1 MKVTIVNIMFL
12 FFSVWA
18 VAQEDVEFKKRN
30 FSDRKDEFKK
40 AEKALDKGNDL
51 FEAGEHQ
58 YRNALPHLKK
68 ANDFNPDNALL
79 NYRIGVCYIN
89 TMYKTKS
96 VKYFKKAYQLNPEIS
111 EDIYYQLAK
120 SHHLDEQWDEA
131 IKWYNKYRSYLV
143 EKRRKSDMEEYL
155 QGIMPKR
162 VKECESGKKLS
173 SSPERVFIENIGSTI
188 NTKYPEYGPVITAD
202 NSVMYFTSRRP
213 GSTGFE
219 DVSEEDLIRKF
230 GVVDYYEDIY
240 RTEFKN
246 GKWTDPV
253 NLREPI
259 NTDGQD
265 ATVGISADGQHI
277 WLYRAT
283 SRSGGLYDAWLEGD
297 EWTKPKELGKNIN
310 SKHHESSCAYSMD
323 KKTLYFVSNRPD
335 GNLGGPTPLEER
347 GQHTKDIFYSEWDE
361 RKNKWEEAKNM
372 GPVLNTK
379 YNERGVFMH
388 PDGKT
393 MFFSSEG
400 HNSMGGYD
408 LFKTVLQEDGSWS
421 KPENL
426 GYPVNGPD
434 HDVFMVISADGRKGY
449 YSSEHPDG
457 YGRQDIYTITF
468 LGAEKEV
475 VMMSEDNLLAGSL
488 PVQED
493 ISAPEVEVVTAQS
506 SILKGKVLDAITQE
520 PVKASIELI
529 DNEKNRVVATFSSN
543 KNTGSF
549 LVSLPSGKNYGIAVS
564 HPDYLFHSENF
575 VIPENSAFR
584 EIYKEVHL
592 KSVSVGSKIVLRNI
606 FFDFDKASLREESF
620 PELDRLVDLLNEVD
634 DIKIEIG
641 GHTDSRGSASY
652 NQQLSE
658 RRAKSVVDYLVD
670 KGINPKRLK
679 HVGYGQ
685 TSPIADNDTEE
696 GRQQN
701 RRTEFEIIE

>member
-1 MKVTIVNIMFL
+1 MKIIITTIVLFL
-12 FFSVWA
+12 ATWG
-18 VAQEDVEFKKRN
+18 VAQENVEFKKRN

-40 AEKALDKGNDL
+40 AEDALEEGYDL
-51 FEAGEHQ
+51 FEAGAYQ
-58 YRNALPHLKK
+58 YKKALPYLKK

-79 NYRIGVCYIN
+79 NYRIGVCIIN
-89 TMYKTKS
+89 TLHKAAS
-96 VKYFKKAYQLNPEIS
+96 VPYFKKAYQINPEIA
-111 EDIYYQLAK
+111 EDILLQLARA
-120 SHHLDEQWDEA
+120 HHLDEKWDEA
-131 IKWYNKYRSYLV
+131 IDWYKKYERYLN
-143 EKRRKSDMEEYL
+143 EKGRKSDLEEYL
-155 QGIMPKR
+155 LKVMSKR
-162 VKECESGKKLS
+162 VEECEHGKKFS
-173 SSPERVFIENIGSTI
+173 ASPERVFIDNAGGTI

-219 DVSEEDLIRKF
+219 DVSEEDLVRKF

-246 GKWTDPV
+246 GKWTTPE
-253 NLREPI
+253 NMRKPI

-265 ATVGISADGQHI
+265 ATVGVSADGQHI
-277 WLYRAT
+277 WFYRAT
-283 SRSGGLYDAWLEGD
+283 SRVGGLYDAWLEGD
-297 EWTKPKELGKNIN
+297 EWTKPNELGKNIN
-310 SKHHESSCAYSMD
+310 SKNHESSCAYSLD
-323 KKTLYFVSNRPD
+323 KKTIYFVSNRPD
-335 GNLGGPTPLEER
+335 DNLGGPTPLEDR
-347 GQHTKDIFYSEWDE
+347 GQYTKDIYYCEWNEDKE
-361 RKNKWEEAKNM
+361 RWGDAKNI

-393 MFFSSEG
+393 LFFSSEG
-400 HNSMGGYD
+400 HNSMGGFD

-434 HDVFMVISADGRKGY
+434 HDVFLVLSADGRKGY
-449 YSSEHPDG
+449 YSSDHTDG
-457 YGRQDIYTITF
+457 YGKQDIYIITF
-468 LGAEKEV
+468 LGAEKHV

-493 ISAPEVEVVTAQS
+493 ISAPEVEVVTAQT
-506 SILKGKVLDAITQE
+506 SILKGKVLDAVSLE

-529 DNEKNRVVATFSSN
+529 DNEKNKVVATFSSN
-543 KNTGSF
+543 KSTGSF

-575 VIPENSAFR
+575 VIPENAAFR
-584 EIYKEVHL
+584 EIYKEIHL
-592 KSVSVGSKIVLRNI
+592 KSVKVGSKIVLKNI
-606 FFDFDKASLREESF
+606 FFDFDKATLREESF
-620 PELDRLVDLLNEVD
+620 PELERLVNLLQEAD
-634 DIKIEIG
+634 DIKVEIG

-658 RRAKSVVDYLVD
+658 RRAKSVVDYLVE
-670 KGINPKRLK
+670 KGIDPDRLK